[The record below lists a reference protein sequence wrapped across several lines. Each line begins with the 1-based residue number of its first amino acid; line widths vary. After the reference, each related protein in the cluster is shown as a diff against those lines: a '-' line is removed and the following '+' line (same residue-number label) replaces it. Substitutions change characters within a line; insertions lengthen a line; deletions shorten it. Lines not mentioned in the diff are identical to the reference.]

1 MNLETLEKVNRLA
14 GTIEEINHAIECIGD
29 LLQHEEKNKDYKVV
43 VRSEYHGKD
52 FGGASVE
59 AKYLYPELREALQKA
74 QVRLRYEVTE
84 LKKEFEAL

>member
-1 MNLETLEKVNRLA
+1 MNLETLEKANRLA

-29 LLQHEEKNKDYKVV
+29 LLQHEEQNKDYKVV

-74 QVRLRYEVTE
+74 QVHQEVQTE
-84 LKKEFEAL
+84 SATKQPN